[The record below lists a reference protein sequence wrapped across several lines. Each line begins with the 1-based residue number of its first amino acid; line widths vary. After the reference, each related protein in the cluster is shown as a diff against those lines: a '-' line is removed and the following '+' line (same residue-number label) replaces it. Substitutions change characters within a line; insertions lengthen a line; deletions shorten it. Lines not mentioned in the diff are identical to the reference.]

1 MLCNSHCITSWVSH
15 HIMRRTLSGCPTCS
29 QANNDR
35 WAQVVSADQSPIMKF
50 PQPFFSLFWNFM
62 IIELDHFSLIFCEIC
77 GLFQFE
83 NTCSLLLGRFIFI
96 ISLIIS
102 SLSIFCILSC
112 WNPCYSNW
120 TSWIHPLFSYLFTP
134 IFHLFVIL
142 VYFLR
147 HFPNLSSK
155 SLI

>member
-1 MLCNSHCITSWVSH
+1 MLCNSHCITSRMSH
-15 HIMRRTLSGCPTCS
+15 HIMRYTLSGCLICS

-35 WAQVVSADQSPIMKF
+35 CAQLVSADQSPIMKF

-62 IIELDHFSLIFCEIC
+62 IIELDRFSLICCEIC

-83 NTCSLLLGRFIFI
+83 NACSLLLGRFIFI
-96 ISLIIS
+96 ISLITP

-112 WNPCYSNW
+112 LNPCYSNW
-120 TSWIHPLFSYLFTP
+120 TSWIHPLSSYLFTP

-142 VYFLR
+142 VYFLS